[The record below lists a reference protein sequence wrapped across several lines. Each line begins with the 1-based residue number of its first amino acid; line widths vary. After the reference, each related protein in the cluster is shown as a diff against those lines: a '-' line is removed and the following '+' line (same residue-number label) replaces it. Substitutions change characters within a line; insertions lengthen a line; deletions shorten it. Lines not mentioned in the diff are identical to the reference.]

1 MAFHAM
7 PLYPWHIDGLI
18 WAQLTSSI
26 FGRSRRVKTR
36 RNRNAIT
43 IQSIAGMTRMEQNG
57 RELSRG
63 VDQAHEVLNFVGL
76 KFCVGLRRRYC
87 FFALTGW
94 FRQAAFRFEKINAS
108 EKILSREKNQNKF
121 ELLTYYQKW
130 IFQMSRFFFFD
141 NFDLCSRSDYISW
154 RVFLVWRLLW
164 VFFFD
169 FLFDLS
175 YHHHFSWFQFSQESK
190 YEIKGS

>member
-1 MAFHAM
+1 MTH
-7 PLYPWHIDGLI
+7 PWIDLTPAHLKQI
-18 WAQLTSSI
+18 W
-26 FGRSRRVKTR
+26 SRRVRTR

-76 KFCVGLRRRYC
+76 KFCVGFRRRYV

-130 IFQMSRFFFFD
+130 IFQMSRFFFFSIILICAPVLIT
-141 NFDLCSRSDYISW
+141 FRGAF
-154 RVFLVWRLLW
+154 FLVWRLLW

-175 YHHHFSWFQFSQESK
+175 YHHHFCWFHFSQESK